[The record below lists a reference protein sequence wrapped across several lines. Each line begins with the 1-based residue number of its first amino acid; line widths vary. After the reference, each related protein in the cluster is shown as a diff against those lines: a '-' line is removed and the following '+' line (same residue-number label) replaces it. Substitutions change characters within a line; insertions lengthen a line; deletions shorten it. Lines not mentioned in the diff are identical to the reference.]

1 MLCIIIF
8 AISIMDIN
16 QINYTAENQ
25 ILSDLC
31 LKYYNEPDEEQKKII
46 FAEIQIAYLKK
57 ESDRNKD
64 K

>member
-8 AISIMDIN
+8 AINIMDIN

-31 LKYYNEPDEEQKKII
+31 LKYYNEPDEDQKKII

-57 ESDRNKD
+57 ESDKNKD